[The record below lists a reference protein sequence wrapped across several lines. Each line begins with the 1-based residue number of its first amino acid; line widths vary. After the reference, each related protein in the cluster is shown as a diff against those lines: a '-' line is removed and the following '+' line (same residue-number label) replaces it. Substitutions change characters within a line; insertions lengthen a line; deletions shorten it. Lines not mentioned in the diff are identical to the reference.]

1 MSRKARKTRFHGSQP
16 GRTQTRLYLFKRWP
30 KAQNFR
36 TCKVEC
42 CTCYL
47 CSEMAGWL
55 RCYREANLCQQKA
68 GFPAT
73 QLVLHVMITFEPRHV
88 EWSTE
93 RLRAEQTSSPDKY
106 TIQAFLHVN
115 AMVPF
120 LLPCL
125 YLFNGYVTQ

>member
-1 MSRKARKTRFHGSQP
+1 MSRKFRKTRFHSSQP
-16 GRTQTRLYLFKRWP
+16 GRTQTRLYLFTRWP

-47 CSEMAGWL
+47 CSEIIGAGWL

-68 GFPAT
+68 RFPAM
-73 QLVLHVMITFEPRHV
+73 QLVLHVVITFEPRHV
-88 EWSTE
+88 EWSTK
-93 RLRAEQTSSPDKY
+93 RPRAEQKSSSDKY

-115 AMVPF
+115 VMVPF
-120 LLPCL
+120 FSALLISI
-125 YLFNGYVTQ
+125 